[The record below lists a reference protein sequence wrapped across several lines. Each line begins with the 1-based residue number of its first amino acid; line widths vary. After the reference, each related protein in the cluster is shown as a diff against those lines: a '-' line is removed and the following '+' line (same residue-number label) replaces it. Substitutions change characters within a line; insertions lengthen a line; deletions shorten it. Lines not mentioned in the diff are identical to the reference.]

1 MRRVLLAAMFA
12 FAPGAT
18 PAATEITW
26 PIDQYDPGSETK
38 PADLVLPMPCGGA
51 MAFQKVSVPIDASN
65 PLDDRRLRVGQS
77 QKETGYS
84 DYLRTDY
91 LRGAFTDP
99 AGGDSF
105 YYIARYE
112 MTQAQARALK
122 GDCAPPKRGER
133 TAEGGMT
140 WFDAVEL
147 SRVYSEWLLGTA
159 RDALPETVGGAAWL
173 RLPTETEWEYAARGG
188 AVIDPLDF
196 TQRRFF
202 GEANIDDYVKHA
214 GNSRGKLSA
223 VGLRL
228 ANPLG
233 LYDIYGNAEELMLE
247 PYRLNAIGRTHGQ
260 VGGIVTRGGSVLS
273 SVDEIYS
280 ARRVEYPLFKIADG
294 TALRGDM
301 FGLRL
306 VLSRNVATTDGVV
319 SDIHDRWIALAEAS
333 SGDTAA
339 DPLATLSSLI
349 DEETD
354 PRKQASLSELQLD
367 FRRARQDASTA
378 FSEAAKSTL
387 LSGAVLIG
395 ALRDGVATLRN
406 RRDDVRAVVDEIG
419 VTSDAGKRANL
430 KRTAEQ
436 IVQEMN
442 ALRQLQRTYL
452 LSYSSALSTLSNDIE
467 PTIAEK
473 SFRLLVDELMLA
485 DQDQI
490 LAALQLFWGDL
501 EAYRARPDMT
511 ETDLLTLALTR

>member
-1 MRRVLLAAMFA
+1 MRCFVLAALLAL
-12 FAPGAT
+12 APGLT
-18 PAATEITW
+18 MAAPEITW
-26 PIDQYDPGSETK
+26 PIDQYDPGSESK
-38 PADLVLPMPCGGA
+38 PADLILPMPCGGA

-77 QKETGYS
+77 QQETGYS
-84 DYLRTDY
+84 DYLRTEY

-99 AGGDSF
+99 AGAESF

-112 MTQAQARALK
+112 LTQAQARALK
-122 GDCAPPKRGER
+122 GDCTPPKRQDR

-140 WFDAVEL
+140 WFDAIDL
-147 SRVYSEWLLGTA
+147 SRAYSEWLLGTA
-159 RDALPETVGGAAWL
+159 RDALPDVLGGAAWL

-196 TQRRFF
+196 TQRRSF
-202 GEANIDDYVKHA
+202 GEENIDEYAKYA

-228 ANPLG
+228 PNPLG

-273 SVDEIYS
+273 SADEIYS
-280 ARRVEYPLFKIADG
+280 ARRVEYPLFKAADG

-319 SDIHDRWIALAEAS
+319 SDIHDRWITMAEAS
-333 SGDTAA
+333 SGTETA

-349 DEETD
+349 DEEID

-367 FRRARQDASTA
+367 FRRAREEASTA
-378 FSEAAKSTL
+378 FAEAAKSTL
-387 LSGAVLIG
+387 LSGAVLIE
-395 ALRDGVATLRN
+395 ALRDGVATLRK
-406 RRDDVRAVVDEIG
+406 RRDDVRAVVDEMG
-419 VTSDAGKRANL
+419 VTSDPEKHANL
-430 KRTAEQ
+430 KRTAAQ

-442 ALRQLQRTYL
+442 GLRQLQRTYL

-467 PTIAEK
+467 QPVAEK

-485 DQDQI
+485 NQDQI
-490 LAALQLFWGDL
+490 LASLQLFWGDL
-501 EAYRARPDMT
+501 DAYRARPDMT
-511 ETDLLTLALTR
+511 ETELLVLALSR